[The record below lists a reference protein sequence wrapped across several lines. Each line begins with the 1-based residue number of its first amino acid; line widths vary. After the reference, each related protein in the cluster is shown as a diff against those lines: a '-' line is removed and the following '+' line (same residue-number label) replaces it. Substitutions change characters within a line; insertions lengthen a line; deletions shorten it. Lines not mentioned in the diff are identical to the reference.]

1 MLLRASSPPP
11 APRRILIA
19 VWASLV
25 GLLSAPLLAYKE
37 VPPPAKVVLPR
48 ALSPAESLAAIAVP
62 PGLEVEL
69 VAAEPQVRDPVDVT
83 WGADG
88 RMWVVEM
95 ADYPNGMDGK
105 GKPGGRIRV
114 LESTRGDGRYD
125 RMTLFADGLSFPN
138 SVMPWRNG
146 VLVTSIPHLLYLEDT
161 DGDGRA
167 DRRTVLY
174 SGLGEG
180 NQQHLVNGFQ
190 WSLDGSLHMANGD
203 SGGKVTSP
211 QMPAVIELGRRDF
224 RIWPDTGRAELL
236 AGHSQVGRNR
246 DDWGSWFGCNN
257 SNPIW
262 HYALE
267 ERYLRR
273 NPHLAPPNGTV
284 AVASVPGA
292 ARIFPRSET
301 FARFNDPHGF
311 NHITSACGVMIYRD
325 DWLGVEYAGNVF
337 VGEPVHNLVHREVV
351 RPAGTTFK
359 SERAAG
365 EQTSEFFASKDLW
378 SRFVA
383 IRGGPDGALYIVD
396 MYRLVI
402 EHPKWIPDAWQK
414 QLGDVRAGENAGRIY
429 RVRPK
434 GATLRPVPRLDRA
447 DAAGL
452 VAALDHPSGLVRDLA
467 QQQLTWRREQAAAPA
482 LARLAAESAR
492 PQARAQAL
500 WSLATLGGLT
510 PAAVERALV
519 DPHPGVRRQAV
530 RLSEEFAA
538 TGSAGLLE
546 RVAALADDADAQ
558 VRMQVAYTLGEWP
571 APAAGAALAR
581 LLRGSDDRFLR
592 AAAMSSALVHADT
605 LLAEL
610 GAGGRSA
617 DPLFIEIA
625 AVTENARAL
634 TTLLEDIAK
643 AGAGADERQAFVT
656 LGLLLDWLQ
665 RNNKTLAQLH
675 ASGGAPLAA
684 ALTGADRVFAAARV
698 AAANSAA
705 APAVRLA
712 AVNVL
717 GRGRTQVTEDVE
729 TLARLLAPAVPV
741 DLQLAAIG
749 SLGRINRPTVP
760 EKLLAGWNGHSGAV
774 RAAILDLLT
783 SRLAW
788 AHVLLDRAEQDRTM
802 LAQIGPARRA
812 ALTQSSN
819 PKVAERAAKILNA
832 GMDGDRQR
840 VIDRYQ
846 AAVEKRPGD
855 PAKGAT
861 VFAQACSACH
871 AFGAVPGR
879 AIGPDLA
886 VVKDR
891 SAPYLLAHILDP
903 NRAVEDRYVF
913 YTASTLDGR
922 TVAGMVTGEAGNSLT
937 LVGLDGAEQTILRNE
952 VRSLVSSGRSL
963 MPEGLESAIDE
974 TAMADLLAF
983 LAGGGR

>member
-1 MLLRASSPPP
+1 MLTVTRSQRLFALLL
-11 APRRILIA
+11 ATA
-19 VWASLV
+19 VGAH
-25 GLLSAPLLAYKE
+25 AYKE
-37 VPPPAKVVLPR
+37 VPPPAKVVLPK
-48 ALSPAESLAAIAVP
+48 ALSSADSLAAIAVP
-62 PGLEVEL
+62 AGLEVEL
-69 VAAEPQVRDPVDVT
+69 VVSEPQVKDPVDVT

-95 ADYPNGMDGK
+95 ADYPNGTDGK

-125 RMTLFADGLSFPN
+125 KMTLFADGLSFPN
-138 SVMPWRNG
+138 SVLPWRKG
-146 VLVTSIPHLLYLEDT
+146 VLATSIPHLLYLEDT

-167 DRRTVLY
+167 DKRTILY
-174 SGLGEG
+174 SGFGEG

-211 QMPAVIELGRRDF
+211 QSPAPLELGRRDF
-224 RIWPDTGRAELL
+224 RIRPETGRVELL
-236 AGHSQVGRNR
+236 AGQSQVGRNR
-246 DDWGSWFGCNN
+246 DDWGNWFGCNN

-273 NPHLAPPNGTV
+273 NPHLAPPNGVVSV
-284 AVASVPGA
+284 AAVPGA

-325 DWLGVEYAGNVF
+325 DWLGAEYAGNVF
-337 VGEPVHNLVHREVV
+337 VCEPVHNLVHREVV
-351 RPAGTTFK
+351 RPAGPTFK
-359 SERAAG
+359 SERAPG

-383 IRGGPDGALYIVD
+383 VRAGPDGALYVVD

-414 QLGDVRAGENAGRIY
+414 ELGDLRAGENAGRIY
-429 RVRPK
+429 RVKPK
-434 GATLRPVPRLDRA
+434 GAMLRQVPRLDRA

-452 VAALDHPSGLVRDLA
+452 VAALDHPSGQVRDLA
-467 QQQLTWRREQAAAPA
+467 QQQLTWRQEKSAVPA
-482 LARLAAESAR
+482 LDRAVASAAR
-492 PQARAQAL
+492 PQTRAQAL
-500 WSLATLGGLT
+500 WSLYTLGALS
-510 PAAVERALV
+510 PATVERALS

-538 TGSAGLLE
+538 GGSGSLLN
-546 RVAALADDADAQ
+546 RVVALVDDADAMVRLQ
-558 VRMQVAYTLGEWP
+558 VGYTLGEWKT
-571 APAAGAALAR
+571 PAAGVALAR
-581 LLRGSDDRFLR
+581 LLRNVDDRFLR
-592 AAAMSSALVHADT
+592 AAAMSSALSHADT

-610 GAGGRSA
+610 GAGGRSD

-625 AVTENARAL
+625 AVTGNARAL
-634 TTLLEDIAK
+634 VTLLNGIA
-643 AGAGADERQAFVT
+643 APRAADGVRQQFAT
-656 LGLLLDWLQ
+656 LALLLDWLQ
-665 RNNKTLAQLH
+665 RNNKTLAQLQ
-675 ASGGAPLAA
+675 ASGGGAMAA
-684 ALTGADRVFAAARV
+684 ALGAADRVFLSARRI
-698 AAANSAA
+698 ALDAT
-705 APAVRLA
+705 APRPDRIA

-717 GRGRTQVTEDVE
+717 ARGRAQQNGDIEA
-729 TLARLLAPAVPV
+729 LAGLLGAATPV
-741 DLQLAAIG
+741 DIQLAAVA
-749 SLGRINRPTVP
+749 SLGRVNRPAVP
-760 EKLLAGWNGHSGAV
+760 EKLLSGWSGYSGAV
-774 RAAILDLLT
+774 RAAVLDLLT
-783 SRLAW
+783 SRPAW
-788 AHVLLDRAEQDRTM
+788 AHVLLDRIEQDRTM
-802 LAQIGPARRA
+802 LAQIDAGRRA

-819 PKVAERAAKILNA
+819 AKLSERAVAIMNS
-832 GMDGDRQR
+832 GMDADRQK

-846 AAVEKRPGD
+846 TAVTKLRGD
-855 PAKGAT
+855 PGKGAT
-861 VFAQACSACH
+861 VFANACSACH
-871 AFGAVPGR
+871 AFGKVPGR
-879 AIGPDLA
+879 PVGPDLA

-922 TVAGMVTGEAGNSLT
+922 AVAGMVTGEAGNSISLA
-937 LVGLDGAEQTILRNE
+937 GLDGAEQTILRNE
-952 VRSLVSSGRSL
+952 IRSLVSSGRSL

-974 TAMADLLAF
+974 QAMADLIAF
-983 LAGGGR
+983 LAAGNR